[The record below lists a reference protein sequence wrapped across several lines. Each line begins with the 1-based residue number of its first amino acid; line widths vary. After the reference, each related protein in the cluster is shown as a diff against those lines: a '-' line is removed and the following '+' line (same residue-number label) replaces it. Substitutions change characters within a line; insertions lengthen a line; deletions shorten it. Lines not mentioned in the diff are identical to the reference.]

1 LHKLLTDGV
10 ARSQGRKIIFTTNLA
25 DVTDIDEAL
34 IRPGRCFAI
43 RNLRNL
49 TTDEARARAAAVRHG
64 RAARREG
71 GAGVVRRGGE
81 VVLGGAGL
89 SRLQPGYFRLRR

>member
-1 LHKLLTDGV
+1 MHKLLTDVV

-49 TTDEARARAAAVRHG
+49 TTDEARALARRLCGTDEPRVAKAEQGLFAAAAKSYSVAQVY
-64 RAARREG
+64 RACNPATSG
-71 GAGVVRRGGE
+71 
-81 VVLGGAGL
+81 
-89 SRLQPGYFRLRR
+89 